1 MNGTAK
7 LALAGGWLLFAAGC
21 SAHRPPEAPEH
32 EGKDVATS
40 FDGVPIVYEVHG
52 TGAPAL
58 VFVHGWSCERSYWAG
73 QLAPFSR
80 THRVVALDLAG
91 HGESGR
97 GRTDWTISAFGN
109 DVAAVVEKLA
119 LPRVILVGHSMGG
132 DVITE
137 AARRLRGRVV
147 GLIWVD
153 TYGELG
159 AGRSPEK
166 VAAFVAPFRANFPD
180 ATRRFVHSL
189 FRPDSDPA
197 LVERVA
203 AAMSSR
209 PPEIAVGAL
218 DSAFSYSREV
228 VPALQELKLPVIA
241 INADNRPTDVPSMN
255 RAGVKVIVIPGTGHF
270 PQLEAPDRFNALLTE
285 AIDTLPR

>member
-1 MNGTAK
+1 
-7 LALAGGWLLFAAGC
+7 
-21 SAHRPPEAPEH
+21 
-32 EGKDVATS
+32 VATS

-58 VFVHGWSCERSYWAG
+58 VFVHGWSCDRTYWAG

-80 THRVVALDLAG
+80 KYRVVAIDLAG

-159 AGRSPEK
+159 SSRSPEK
-166 VAAFVAPFRANFPD
+166 VEAFIAPFRANFHET
-180 ATRRFVHSL
+180 TRRFVHGL
-189 FRPDSDPA
+189 F
-197 LVERVA
+197 
-203 AAMSSR
+203 R